1 MLTHHDNNLQI
12 SFEYANLVPKINLRG
27 KHILAI
33 GVVEKKK
40 KKVIIIFSFTFDIHN
55 LLIFVYR
62 FLIYRH

>member
-40 KKVIIIFSFTFDIHN
+40 KKSNYH
-55 LLIFVYR
+55 IFVY
-62 FLIYRH
+62 I

>member
-40 KKVIIIFSFTFDIHN
+40 KSNYH
-55 LLIFVYR
+55 IFVY
-62 FLIYRH
+62 I